1 MRQRHPQGVPQG
13 THPPRTI
20 APVCNQAAQV
30 SSAHLACRLRHASPT
45 LISTAMNVAA
55 PSLSL
60 NDRVAEQIRE
70 QIVRGEF
77 QPGARLSEV
86 ALSDSL
92 EISRNT
98 LREVFRLLT
107 KEGLLRH
114 VPNRGVFV
122 AIPSMASIMDIYRVR
137 RMIECQALQQAIPQ
151 HPARKEMRES
161 VQAQRELRDGA
172 KWVDV
177 GTANMRFH
185 KGVVALADSERLN
198 TLFSHLLVELRLA
211 FGMLSDAEFL
221 HAPYIDMNV
230 AILER
235 FEAGDMAEAA
245 KMMHDYLTHSERV
258 VLSVYARRMSDV
270 GMEL

>member
-1 MRQRHPQGVPQG
+1 M
-13 THPPRTI
+13 T
-20 APVCNQAAQV
+20 AD
-30 SSAHLACRLRHASPT
+30 SP
-45 LISTAMNVAA
+45 A
-55 PSLSL
+55 LSL

-86 ALSDSL
+86 ALSDTL

-137 RMIECQALQQAIPQ
+137 RMIECQALLQAIPQ
-151 HPARKEMRES
+151 HPARQEMREA
-161 VQAQRELRDGA
+161 VQAQRQLRDS
-172 KWVDV
+172 KRWVDV

-198 TLFSHLLVELRLA
+198 TMFSQLLVELRLA

-221 HAPYIDMNV
+221 HAPYIEMNV
-230 AILER
+230 SILQH
-235 FEAGDMAEAA
+235 FEAGDMERAA
-245 KMMHDYLTHSERV
+245 KQMHDYLTHSERV
-258 VLSVYARRMSDV
+258 VLSVYARRMSEA